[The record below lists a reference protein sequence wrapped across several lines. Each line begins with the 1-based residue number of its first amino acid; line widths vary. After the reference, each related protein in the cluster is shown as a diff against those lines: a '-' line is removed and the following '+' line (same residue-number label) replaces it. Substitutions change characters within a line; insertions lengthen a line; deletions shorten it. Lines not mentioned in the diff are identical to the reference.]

1 MVKIGLRKLMR
12 SQPATAVSTA
22 LLGELDASTRYRS
35 KSGRGQT
42 DTLNPCAL
50 SGYRVRS
57 VQDCLT

>member
-12 SQPATAVSTA
+12 SEPATAVSTA
-22 LLGELDASTRYRS
+22 HLELPDVSIRYRS